1 MSYEVLAR
9 KYRPSNFEEVVGQ
22 SHIIQAITNSI
33 ASNKIHQAYIFSG
46 TRGVGKTTLARILSK
61 CLNCLS
67 SDKPVTKPCDSC
79 TVCDEIKTGR
89 HLDFLEID
97 AASKTGVD
105 DMRELLDTVQYK
117 PSSGRYKIY
126 LIDEVHMLSTSSFN
140 ALLKTLEE
148 PPAHVIFIFA
158 TTDPEKIPKTVQS
171 RCLQLNLKTINR
183 DNLETHLQNVV
194 NSEKIQHDKNSLA
207 LISDSAQGSVRDAL
221 TLLDQSIAHGNG
233 ALNEADVKALLGT
246 IDGSL
251 VYELIDAVVGGEA
264 EKAFNIFYK
273 IEELTP
279 EYENVLKH
287 IISFIHKVSLEQ
299 ALKNSNKEPVRSIAQ
314 SVDKEFIQLI
324 YEIAVNS
331 YSKFSIHPNP
341 KEALEICILRM
352 LAFNPLASIHDKTKS
367 SNETV
372 SEKKNLIQPVSSSKE
387 TVSVEIK
394 NNIAEPVLKKS
405 PAQIQPLKILSNH
418 DWIAFFRE
426 LEMSVFVKNYYGNF
440 TFLKM
445 EGSEIYLGGDLKRN
459 DIPLNVKKEFEDICT
474 EAFKTKIIIKLEQ
487 SITTDGPLQQEEKE
501 NKPSYIAQAISRG
514 YDCEVD
520 FWFVEGKFALGHDK
534 PQYDIPI
541 EFIESYIDTYGYIVR
556 TMTLCPS

>member
-67 SDKPVTKPCDSC
+67 SDKPVIKPCDSC

-246 IDGSL
+246 IDDSL

-299 ALKNSNKEPVRSIAQ
+299 VLKNSNKEPVRSIAQ

-394 NNIAEPVLKKS
+394 NNIAEPALKKS
-405 PAQIQPLKILSNH
+405 PAQIQRLKILSNH

-459 DIPLNVKKEFEDICT
+459 DIPLNVKKEFENICT

-501 NKPSYIAQAISRG
+501 NKVKQENAEDNIKNNESIKN
-514 YDCEVD
+514 
-520 FWFVEGKFALGHDK
+520 FMTKFDATIKEKSIK
-534 PQYDIPI
+534 PIN
-541 EFIESYIDTYGYIVR
+541 
-556 TMTLCPS
+556 

>member
-246 IDGSL
+246 IDDSL

-299 ALKNSNKEPVRSIAQ
+299 VLKNSNKEPVRSIAQ

-501 NKPSYIAQAISRG
+501 NKVKQENAEDNIKNNESIKN
-514 YDCEVD
+514 
-520 FWFVEGKFALGHDK
+520 FMTKFDATIKEKSIK
-534 PQYDIPI
+534 PIN
-541 EFIESYIDTYGYIVR
+541 
-556 TMTLCPS
+556 

>member
-246 IDGSL
+246 IDDSL

-299 ALKNSNKEPVRSIAQ
+299 VLKNSNKEPVRSIAQ

-459 DIPLNVKKEFEDICT
+459 NIPLNVKKEFENICT

-487 SITTDGPLQQEEKE
+487 SITADGPLQQEEKE
-501 NKPSYIAQAISRG
+501 NKVKQENAEDNIKNNESIKN
-514 YDCEVD
+514 
-520 FWFVEGKFALGHDK
+520 FMTKFDATIKEKSIK
-534 PQYDIPI
+534 PIN
-541 EFIESYIDTYGYIVR
+541 
-556 TMTLCPS
+556 

>member
-22 SHIIQAITNSI
+22 PHIIQAIINSI

-67 SDKPVTKPCDSC
+67 SDTPVTKPCDSC
-79 TVCDEIKTGR
+79 TVCDEIKNGR

-148 PPAHVIFIFA
+148 PPSHVIFIFA

-183 DNLETHLQNVV
+183 DNLEAHLQNVI
-194 NSEKIQHDKNSLA
+194 NSEKIKHDKNSLA

-246 IDGSL
+246 IDDSL
-251 VYELIDAVVGGEA
+251 VSELIGAVVNGEA

-299 ALKNSNKEPVRSIAQ
+299 VLKSSNKESIRNMAQ

-367 SNETV
+367 PNETL
-372 SEKKNLIQPVSSSKE
+372 SEKKNLTQSVSSSNKTE
-387 TVSVEIK
+387 SFEIK
-394 NNIAEPVLKKS
+394 QNIIEPEVKPS
-405 PAQIQPLKILSNH
+405 SAQPQSLKILSNQ

-426 LEMSVFVKNYYGNF
+426 LKMSVFVKNYYGNF

-445 EGSEIYLGGDLKRN
+445 KNNEIYLGGDLEKN
-459 DIPLNVKKEFEDICT
+459 DIPLNVKKEFENICT
-474 EAFKTKIIIKLEQ
+474 EAFKAKIVIKLEQ
-487 SITTDGPLQQEEKE
+487 SITTEGPLQHEEKE
-501 NKPSYIAQAISRG
+501 NKIKQEKAEDNIKNNDAIKN
-514 YDCEVD
+514 
-520 FWFVEGKFALGHDK
+520 FMTKFDATIKEKSIK
-534 PQYDIPI
+534 PIN
-541 EFIESYIDTYGYIVR
+541 
-556 TMTLCPS
+556 

>member
-22 SHIIQAITNSI
+22 PHIIQAIINSI

-79 TVCDEIKTGR
+79 TVCDEIKNGR

-148 PPAHVIFIFA
+148 PPSHVIFIFA

-183 DNLETHLQNVV
+183 DNLEAHLQNVI
-194 NSEKIQHDKNSLA
+194 NSEKIKHDKNSLA

-233 ALNEADVKALLGT
+233 VLNEADVKALLGT
-246 IDGSL
+246 IDDSL
-251 VYELIDAVVGGEA
+251 VSELIGAVVNGEA

-299 ALKNSNKEPVRSIAQ
+299 VLKSSNKEPIRNMAQ
-314 SVDKEFIQLI
+314 SVDREFIQLI

-367 SNETV
+367 PNETL
-372 SEKKNLIQPVSSSKE
+372 SEKKNLTQPVSNSNKTESF
-387 TVSVEIK
+387 EIK
-394 NNIAEPVLKKS
+394 QNIIEPEVKPNS
-405 PAQIQPLKILSNH
+405 PQPQSLKILSNQ

-426 LEMSVFVKNYYGNF
+426 LKMSVFVKNYYGNF

-445 EGSEIYLGGDLKRN
+445 KNNEIHLGGDLEKN
-459 DIPLNVKKEFEDICT
+459 DIPLNVKKEFENICT
-474 EAFKTKIIIKLEQ
+474 EAFKAKIVIKLEQ
-487 SITTDGPLQQEEKE
+487 SITTEGPLQHEEKE
-501 NKPSYIAQAISRG
+501 NKIKQEKAEDNIKNNDAIKN
-514 YDCEVD
+514 
-520 FWFVEGKFALGHDK
+520 FMTKFDANIKEKSIK
-534 PQYDIPI
+534 PIN
-541 EFIESYIDTYGYIVR
+541 
-556 TMTLCPS
+556 